1 MTQKNTKQSSDSAQF
16 RGIIP
21 HRLSKLS
28 SEKLVIFDPYEKF
41 LCILPVNEQ
50 VETNTQYVIRRTSC
64 QNHKLIL

>member
-21 HRLSKLS
+21 HRMSKLS

-41 LCILPVNEQ
+41 LCILGRNQHSVCDKKNVLSE
-50 VETNTQYVIRRTSC
+50 S
-64 QNHKLIL
+64 

>member
-1 MTQKNTKQSSDSAQF
+1 MTQKNTKQISDSAQF

-21 HRLSKLS
+21 HRMSKLS

-50 VETNTQYVIRRTSC
+50 VETTTRYVIRRMSC